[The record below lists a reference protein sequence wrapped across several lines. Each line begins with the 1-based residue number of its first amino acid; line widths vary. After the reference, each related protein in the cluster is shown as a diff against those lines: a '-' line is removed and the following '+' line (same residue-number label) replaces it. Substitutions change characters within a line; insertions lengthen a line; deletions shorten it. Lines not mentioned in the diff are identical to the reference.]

1 MSVSLSTKYQSITL
15 YLFIILSACTS
26 AFVPDTLAQEVLWSP
41 AGFDAPPKVG
51 AFDNTHERFHGGA
64 RELFQDEGVHGTVS
78 APKGNSALP
87 QEEEAASSPK
97 SSANDI
103 TVDQFTDEESA
114 LDGKLHV
121 FAKLVERHIE
131 NTRAM
136 CKDPEDKK
144 LGSHPNALGPRA
156 SIDAENDTTR
166 MENAVQA
173 VKTSA
178 EKGDRRAQFSLAF
191 AFEQGIGVYKDPMQ
205 ALQWY
210 KKSAAQEYQAAIINL
225 GIMYLR
231 GTGVEKNAA
240 TAVEW
245 FQKGADLGSSY
256 AMHGLGALYR
266 DGSGVKKDRTKAL
279 ALFEKAQEL
288 GNSHATYSLGK
299 LNGDMKNDSE
309 AVYWYKKGA
318 WTGDR
323 DAQANLGVHY
333 MSGRGVKKNP
343 EVAVQ
348 WFLKSAEQGNS
359 YAQLNIGIA
368 YLYGR
373 GVSKDATKAAHWFL
387 KSAQQGNKQAQNN
400 TSILYKKGVGVEVN
414 SAKAVYWLA
423 KAKHNPQTD

>member
-144 LGSHPNALGPRA
+144 TWEPSKCTWTQ
-156 SIDAENDTTR
+156 SIDRCRKRHDANG
-166 MENAVQA
+166 
-173 VKTSA
+173 KCCPSC
-178 EKGDRRAQFSLAF
+178 
-191 AFEQGIGVYKDPMQ
+191 KDFCR
-205 ALQWY
+205 
-210 KKSAAQEYQAAIINL
+210 E
-225 GIMYLR
+225 G
-231 GTGVEKNAA
+231 
-240 TAVEW
+240 
-245 FQKGADLGSSY
+245 
-256 AMHGLGALYR
+256 
-266 DGSGVKKDRTKAL
+266 
-279 ALFEKAQEL
+279 
-288 GNSHATYSLGK
+288 
-299 LNGDMKNDSE
+299 
-309 AVYWYKKGA
+309 
-318 WTGDR
+318 
-323 DAQANLGVHY
+323 
-333 MSGRGVKKNP
+333 
-343 EVAVQ
+343 
-348 WFLKSAEQGNS
+348 
-359 YAQLNIGIA
+359 
-368 YLYGR
+368 
-373 GVSKDATKAAHWFL
+373 
-387 KSAQQGNKQAQNN
+387 
-400 TSILYKKGVGVEVN
+400 
-414 SAKAVYWLA
+414 
-423 KAKHNPQTD
+423 